1 MIKHLLFGISA
12 LLLFSCEVKKVEES
26 QIEFSYTTDTVWVD
40 SKDLLLTV
48 DAGLR
53 TMTLAPDDRYLFFYN
68 VVEKRL
74 DKIDLDTYKIERS
87 IQFAT
92 DGPNGIGSLSLF
104 DLHVTNQE
112 DFYFSSFDG
121 IRKMDSTG
129 NRLKIYN
136 WDVED
141 FVSKNIPAKTIAS
154 FSGDYDSEGNFFA
167 GVYGVSRGGRS
178 SGEGL
183 VLIDL
188 LQQTSKT
195 LEVPLLKSLEDFKI
209 VLEAETNMTNGDE
222 FHLELID
229 DRVLISIS
237 PVNAISIYDL
247 KTDSLYQKS
256 YATALLPAAKPGN
269 FPRKVN
275 SMDAMEEAV
284 KTKYYEPTFGK
295 FTYDPFSKT
304 FFRFSYY
311 QKETSAG
318 TNEQTVV
325 LSVFDQELNLIYEL
339 DKAPNFTGN
348 VFFREG
354 YIHKGIN
361 QNDELGFVRLKPNL
375 NDE

>member
-1 MIKHLLFGISA
+1 MRRLIA
-12 LLLFSCEVKKVEES
+12 LIFLPLIFSCEGKKVEQS
-26 QIEFSYTTDTVWVD
+26 QIEFSYSTDTVWVD

-68 VVEKRL
+68 AIEKRL

-87 IQFAT
+87 IQFAS

-136 WDVED
+136 WDVEE

-195 LEVPLLKSLEDFKI
+195 LEVPLLKTLEDFKI

-222 FHLELID
+222 FHLQLID

-237 PVNAISIYDL
+237 PVNVIAIYDL

-275 SMDAMEEAV
+275 SMDALKEAV
-284 KTKYYEPTFGK
+284 KTKFYEPTFGK
-295 FTYDPFSKT
+295 FTYDPISKT

>member
-1 MIKHLLFGISA
+1 MMRRLLA
-12 LLLFSCEVKKVEES
+12 LIFLPLIFSCEGKKVEQS

-40 SKDLLLTV
+40 SKELLLTV

-53 TMTLAPDDRYLFFYN
+53 TMILAPDDRYLFFYN
-68 VVEKRL
+68 GIEKRL

-87 IQFAT
+87 IQFAP
-92 DGPNGIGSLSLF
+92 DGPNGIGSLSLY

-112 DFYFSSFDG
+112 DFYISSFDG

-195 LEVPLLKSLEDFKI
+195 FEVPLLKSLEDFKI

-222 FHLELID
+222 FHLQLID

-237 PVNAISIYDL
+237 PVNAIAIYDL
-247 KTDSLYQKS
+247 NKDSLYQKS
-256 YATALLPAAKPGN
+256 YATALLPVEKPGN

-275 SMDAMEEAV
+275 SMDAMKEAV
-284 KTKYYEPTFGK
+284 KTKYYEPTYGK
-295 FTYDPFSKT
+295 FTYDPKSKK
-304 FFRFSYY
+304 FFRFSYF
-311 QKETSAG
+311 QEASDKGSFERS
-318 TNEQTVV
+318 VV
-325 LSVFDQELNLIYEL
+325 LSIFDQELNLINEL
-339 DKAPNFTGN
+339 ENAPNFTEN

-354 YIHKGIN
+354 YLHKAIN
-361 QNDELGFVRLKPNL
+361 HNDELGFVRLKPNL

>member
-1 MIKHLLFGISA
+1 MNKLLLILGISA
-12 LLLFSCEVKKVEES
+12 VLLFSCEGKKELES
-26 QIEFSYTTDTVWVD
+26 QNEFSYTMDTVWVD

-48 DAGLR
+48 DAGLQ

-74 DKIDLDTYKIERS
+74 DKIDLDTYTIEQS
-87 IQFAT
+87 IQFAE

-104 DLHVTNQE
+104 DIHVTSQE
-112 DFYFSSFDG
+112 EFYISAFDG
-121 IRKMDSTG
+121 IRKMDSIG
-129 NRLKIYN
+129 NRIEFLN

-141 FVSKNIPAKTIAS
+141 FVSENIPAKTIAS

-229 DRVLISIS
+229 DRVLVSIS
-237 PVNAISIYDL
+237 PVNAIAIYDI
-247 KTDSLYQKS
+247 KKDSLYQINYS
-256 YATALLPAAKPGN
+256 TALLPAQKPGN

-275 SMDAMEEAV
+275 SMDALENAV

-295 FTYDPFSKT
+295 FTFDPVSKN
-304 FFRFSYY
+304 FFRFTSY
-311 QKETSAG
+311 QNSSEEG
-318 TNEQTVV
+318 IDEITVV

-348 VFFREG
+348 VFFKDG
-354 YIHKGIN
+354 KLHKGIN
-361 QNDELGFVRLKPNL
+361 QNDELGFVVMDFKF
-375 NDE
+375 

>member
-1 MIKHLLFGISA
+1 MKNTLLLSIPV
-12 LLLFSCEVKKVEES
+12 LLLFSCEGEKESES

-40 SKDLLLTV
+40 SKELLLTV
-48 DAGLR
+48 DAGLQ
-53 TMTLAPDDRYLFFYN
+53 TMTLSPDDRYLFFYN

-74 DKIDLDTYKIERS
+74 DKIDLDTYTIECS
-87 IQFAT
+87 IQFAP

-104 DLHVTNQE
+104 DVHVTSQE
-112 DFYFSSFDG
+112 EFYISAFDG

-129 NRLKIYN
+129 NRIEFLN

-141 FVSKNIPAKTIAS
+141 FVSKNIPANTIAS

-167 GVYGVSRGGRS
+167 GVYGKSRGGRS

-188 LQQTSKT
+188 VKQTSKT
-195 LEVPLLKSLEDFKI
+195 LEVPLLKSLEDFLI
-209 VLEAETNMTNGDE
+209 VLEAEINTINDDE
-222 FHLELID
+222 FHLQLIE
-229 DRVLISIS
+229 DRVLVSVS
-237 PVNAISIYDL
+237 PVNAIAIYDL
-247 KTDSLYQKS
+247 KKDSLSQKS
-256 YATALLPAAKPGN
+256 FSTTLLPAEKPGN

-275 SMDAMEEAV
+275 SMGAFEEAV

-295 FTYDPFSKT
+295 FTYDPVSKN

-311 QKETSAG
+311 QDANAKGSLERG
-318 TNEQTVV
+318 VV

-339 DKAPNFTGN
+339 DNAPNFTGN
-348 VFFREG
+348 VFFRDG
-354 YIHKGIN
+354 VLYKGIN